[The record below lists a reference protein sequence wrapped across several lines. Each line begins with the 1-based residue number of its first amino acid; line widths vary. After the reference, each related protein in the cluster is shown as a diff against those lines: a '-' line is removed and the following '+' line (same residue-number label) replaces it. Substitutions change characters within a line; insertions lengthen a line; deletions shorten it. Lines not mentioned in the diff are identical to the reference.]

1 MFLKINKLKEDGY
14 EKYIKLSDINAVKV
28 GYFGG
33 YRVIIGCSGDS
44 YIWKQWPKGM
54 TTEEENKYQ
63 IEAEKEANKLIT
75 KITGGAIITPEDLK

>member
-44 YIWKQWPKGM
+44 CVWKQWPKGQDEA
-54 TTEEENKYQ
+54 EEMKYQ
-63 IEAEKEANKLIT
+63 AEAEQEASNLII
-75 KITGGAIITPEDLK
+75 KISGGAIITPEDLK